1 MIKDHRTELL
11 SFIKEV
17 SETENFTSDKVNK
30 NIAVVRSIYGEGWRH
45 SYSVITQYFLECVPP
60 ERLQDYLTQASA
72 NLTSILI
79 KFEDDCPSE
88 DDKDPCYNRC
98 HRNLEKLID
107 HISLESI
114 RLSYTN
120 KIKEDSLN
128 SYIKL
133 QKDTDKLQNDTKD
146 LLEKTNKAS
155 EKIKSISYKLANI
168 RIETVTLLGIFASI
182 VVAYVS
188 GSSLSAAIFANM
200 DKVDTPLLCFLT
212 VLIVIFISN
221 LVYYLFALLRKI
233 NGFEEPKTPV
243 WLYNLVL
250 GCVALGCIVWHC
262 YTAFW

>member
-1 MIKDHRTELL
+1 MIKDHRAELL

-17 SETENFTSDKVNK
+17 SETENFTSNKVNK

-60 ERLQDYLTQASA
+60 EHLQDYLTQASA

-79 KFEDDCPSE
+79 KIEDNCPSE
-88 DDKDPCYNRC
+88 GENDPVYNKC

-114 RLSYTN
+114 RLSYTH

-133 QKDTDKLQNDTKD
+133 QRNTDKLQNDT
-146 LLEKTNKAS
+146 NKAN
-155 EKIKSISYKLANI
+155 ETIKNISQKLANI
-168 RIETVTLLGIFASI
+168 RVEIVTLLGIFASI

-200 DKVDTPLLCFLT
+200 DKVDTPLLCLLT
-212 VLIVIFISN
+212 DLIIIFISN
-221 LVYYLFALLRKI
+221 LVYRLFALLRKI

-243 WLYNLVL
+243 WAYNIVL
-250 GCVALGCIVWHC
+250 GCVALSCCIVWQC
-262 YTAFW
+262 YTVF

>member
-1 MIKDHRTELL
+1 MTKDHRKELL

-30 NIAVVRSIYGEGWRH
+30 NIEVVRSIYGKGWRH
-45 SYSVITQYFLECVPP
+45 SYSDITQYFLECVPP
-60 ERLQDYLTQASA
+60 ENLQDYLTQTSA

-79 KFEDDCPSE
+79 KIEDNCPPE
-88 DDKDPCYNRC
+88 GENDPVYNKC

-114 RLSYTN
+114 RLSYTH

-133 QKDTDKLQNDTKD
+133 QKDT
-146 LLEKTNKAS
+146 NKAN
-155 EKIKSISYKLANI
+155 ETIKNISQKLANI
-168 RIETVTLLGIFASI
+168 RVEIVTLLGIFASI

-233 NGFEEPKTPV
+233 NSFEEPKTPL

-250 GCVALGCIVWHC
+250 GCVAIGCLAWQC
-262 YTAFW
+262 YTAF

>member
-1 MIKDHRTELL
+1 MC
-11 SFIKEV
+11 
-17 SETENFTSDKVNK
+17 TS
-30 NIAVVRSIYGEGWRH
+30 RES
-45 SYSVITQYFLECVPP
+45 S
-60 ERLQDYLTQASA
+60 RLLTQTSA

-79 KFEDDCPSE
+79 KIEDNCPPE
-88 DDKDPCYNRC
+88 GENDPVYNKC

-114 RLSYTN
+114 RLSYTH

-133 QKDTDKLQNDTKD
+133 QKDT
-146 LLEKTNKAS
+146 NKAN
-155 EKIKSISYKLANI
+155 ETIKNISQKLANI
-168 RIETVTLLGIFASI
+168 RVEIVTLLGIFASI

-212 VLIVIFISN
+212 ALIVIFISN

-250 GCVALGCIVWHC
+250 GCVALVCFAWHC
-262 YTAFW
+262 YTGYTVF